1 MNPLTGITRG
11 TRRQVAAPGAGALLL
26 AAPGRRWLDRLG
38 WWERAAIAMLLLV
51 TLVAVAAPLLAPHDP
66 IATSATPFQRPGS
79 AGALLGSDELGRDVL
94 SRVVYGVRASWLA
107 TLLVV
112 SVSVTIG
119 GAIGVVAGMRGGWVD
134 SVLMRITE
142 IGLALPGPMLAIA
155 VIVALGPSLRNTLL
169 AVVAVWWPWYARLV
183 RGEARA
189 LVVRPHVEAARVAG
203 VRGVRLAL
211 RHVVPGVLP
220 AVLVTASV
228 DLGALVLALAGLS
241 FIGLGAPPPA
251 PELGAM
257 ASQGLSYLF
266 GQAWIC
272 LAPAVALFVLAFSAN
287 VAGDGLR
294 DLLEDV

>member
-1 MNPLTGITRG
+1 MTGFTCRG
-11 TRRQVAAPGAGALLL
+11 RKRALAPGAGALLL
-26 AAPGRRWLDRLG
+26 AAPGRRWIDRLG
-38 WWERAAIAMLLLV
+38 WWERGALAMLLLV

-66 IATSATPFQRPGS
+66 LATSATPFRAPGGS
-79 AGALLGSDELGRDVL
+79 GALLGTDELGRDVL
-94 SRVVYGVRASWLA
+94 SRVIHGVRASWLA

-112 SVSVTIG
+112 GVSVVVGGSIG
-119 GAIGVVAGMRGGWVD
+119 LLAGMRGGWVD
-134 SVLMRITE
+134 NVLMRVTE

-169 AVVAVWWPWYARLV
+169 AVMAVWWPWYARLV

-189 LVVRPHVEAARVAG
+189 LVVRPHVEAARIAG
-203 VRGVRLAL
+203 VRGPLLAL

-228 DLGALVLALAGLS
+228 DLGALVLALSGLS

>member
-1 MNPLTGITRG
+1 MRGLRRGARTGAASRG
-11 TRRQVAAPGAGALLL
+11 VGAFAL
-26 AAPGRRWLDRLG
+26 AAPPRRSRLARLG
-38 WWERAAIAMLLLV
+38 WLERGALAMLLLV
-51 TLVAVAAPLLAPHDP
+51 TLVALAAPLLAPSDP
-66 IATSATPFQRPGS
+66 IAPSSLPLQPPGTG
-79 AGALLGSDELGRDVL
+79 GALLGTDELGRDVL
-94 SRVVYGVRASWLA
+94 SRVLHGIRTSWLA
-107 TLLVV
+107 TLVAVGLAVA
-112 SVSVTIG
+112 IG
-119 GAIGVVAGMRGGWVD
+119 GTVGLVAGMRGGWVD
-134 SVLMRITE
+134 NVLMRVTD

-155 VIVALGPSLRNTLL
+155 VIVALGPSLRNTLI

-203 VRGVRLAL
+203 VKGPALAL

-228 DLGALVLALAGLS
+228 DLGGLVLALAGLS